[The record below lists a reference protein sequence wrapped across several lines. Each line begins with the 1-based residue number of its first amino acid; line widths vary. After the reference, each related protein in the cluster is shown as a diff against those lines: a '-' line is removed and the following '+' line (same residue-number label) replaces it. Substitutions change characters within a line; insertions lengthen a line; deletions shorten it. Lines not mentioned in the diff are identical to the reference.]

1 MFINKKQLKCLNN
14 LSLEMKRTL
23 IKGCIWSVAV
33 YGPEKLT
40 LRKNEGRIINAFE
53 TWCWTKMFK
62 IKWTDRITYDE
73 VFQKTKEER
82 LLVCLLLGIS
92 PASDCCMTTFRYTLS
107 IPSS

>member
-33 YGPEKLT
+33 YGSEKWT

-53 TWCWTKMFK
+53 IWCWRNIFK

-73 VFQKTKEER
+73 VFQKVKEEILR
-82 LLVCLLLGIS
+82 VCILLGIS
-92 PASDCCMTTFRYTLS
+92 PASDCSMPTFRYTLS
-107 IPSS
+107 VPSS